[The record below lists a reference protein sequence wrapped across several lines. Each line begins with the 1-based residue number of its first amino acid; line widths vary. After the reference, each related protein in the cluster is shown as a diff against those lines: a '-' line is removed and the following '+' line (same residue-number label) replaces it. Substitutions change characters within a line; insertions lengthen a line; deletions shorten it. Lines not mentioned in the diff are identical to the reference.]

1 MRKLIAGMKISLDGK
16 TADANG
22 YADWVSA
29 WSDDY
34 DVMPQVDACVLGAG
48 MYPGYEAYWTTIRNE
63 PAKPLAMTG
72 KTPTPAEIVWAHFA
86 AETPHY
92 VLSSAL
98 SAAAWPNTRFLR
110 NVADVAALKR
120 QEGKDIYLVGGGR
133 TTAGLIDAGL
143 VDELR
148 LLIYPVIAGD
158 GRPLFSTPGVARG
171 VALRDVRRLPD
182 GRAALTCAL
191 A

>member
-16 TADANG
+16 TADPNG
-22 YADWVSA
+22 YADWVGA
-29 WSDDY
+29 WSEDY
-34 DVMPQVDACVLGAG
+34 GVTPQIDACVLGAG
-48 MYPGYEAYWTTIRNE
+48 MYPGYEAYWTAIRNE
-63 PAKPLAMTG
+63 PTQPLAMTG
-72 KTPTPAEIVWAHFA
+72 KTPTSAEVEWARFA
-86 AETPHY
+86 AKTPHY
-92 VLSSAL
+92 VLSNAL
-98 SAAAWPNTRFLR
+98 SEAAWANTRFLR
-110 NVADVAALKR
+110 SAEDVAALKR

-171 VALRDVRRLPD
+171 VAFSDVRQLPD
-182 GRAALTCAL
+182 GRVALTCAF

>member
-22 YADWVSA
+22 YANWVGA

-34 DVMPQVDACVLGAG
+34 GVTPQIDACLLGAG

-63 PAKPLAMTG
+63 PAMPLAMTG

-86 AETPHY
+86 AKTPHY
-92 VLSSAL
+92 VLSNAL
-98 SAAAWPNTRFLR
+98 SSAAWPMTRFLR
-110 NVADVAALKR
+110 NVEDVAALKR
-120 QEGKDIYLVGGGR
+120 QEGEDIYLVGGGR

-148 LLIYPVIAGD
+148 LIIYPVIAGD
-158 GRPLFSTPGVARG
+158 GRPLFSTPCVARS
-171 VALRDVRRLPD
+171 VTISDVRQLSD
-182 GRAALTCAL
+182 GRAALTCAF